1 MAVDDLASPA
11 LFKEGPVSVEKP
23 FAVELRGVSFS
34 YAKRPILED
43 VSLALCAGE
52 VTAILGPNG
61 CGKSTTVKLIN
72 RQLTPCAGNV
82 MLEGR
87 DVAGMGR
94 KEVARHVA
102 VLGQAVGVA
111 SMRAEQFVMCGRY
124 PHRAALA
131 SPTARDHEIVHD
143 AMCRAGCLQ
152 HAGADM
158 ARLSGG
164 ERQRVL
170 LAAVLAQE
178 ANVVVMDE
186 PTTYLDPTA
195 CFELMTMARGLAQG
209 GAAVAMVLH
218 DIPLAL
224 SFCDRAAVLA
234 QGRVQAFGSVE
245 DVAASGIIDRVFDV
259 RLQRMSSD
267 ADGRAGYCLMPR

>member
-1 MAVDDLASPA
+1 MSSNDSP
-11 LFKEGPVSVEKP
+11 
-23 FAVELRGVSFS
+23 AVELRGVSFS
-34 YAKRPILED
+34 YGKRPILED
-43 VSLALCAGE
+43 VNLSLCTGE

-72 RQLTPCAGNV
+72 RQLTPSAGQV
-82 MLEGR
+82 VIEGR
-87 DVAGMGR
+87 NVADMGR
-94 KEVARHVA
+94 KEV
-102 VLGQAVGVA
+102 VGVA

-131 SPTARDHEIVHD
+131 SPTVRDHEIVHN
-143 AMCRAGCLQ
+143 AMCQAGCLQ

-178 ANVVVMDE
+178 ANVGVLDE

-195 CFELMTMARGLAQG
+195 CFELMAMARGLAQG

-245 DVAASGIIDRVFDV
+245 EVADSGIIDRVFDV
-259 RLQRMSSD
+259 RLQRMPAD
-267 ADGRAGYCLMPR
+267 ADGRAGYCLMPRR

>member
-1 MAVDDLASPA
+1 
-11 LFKEGPVSVEKP
+11 
-23 FAVELRGVSFS
+23 
-34 YAKRPILED
+34 
-43 VSLALCAGE
+43 
-52 VTAILGPNG
+52 
-61 CGKSTTVKLIN
+61 
-72 RQLTPCAGNV
+72 
-82 MLEGR
+82 
-87 DVAGMGR
+87 
-94 KEVARHVA
+94 
-102 VLGQAVGVA
+102 
-111 SMRAEQFVMCGRY
+111 
-124 PHRAALA
+124 
-131 SPTARDHEIVHD
+131 
-143 AMCRAGCLQ
+143 
-152 HAGADM
+152 M

-245 DVAASGIIDRVFDV
+245 DVAASRIIDRVFDV
-259 RLQRMSSD
+259 RLRRFLDD
-267 ADGRAGYCLMPR
+267 ASAPGRPCYCLAPR

>member
-1 MAVDDLASPA
+1 M
-11 LFKEGPVSVEKP
+11 SVEKP

-43 VSLALCAGE
+43 VSLALRAGE

-131 SPTARDHEIVHD
+131 SPTARDYEIVRD
-143 AMCRAGCLQ
+143 AMHRAGCLQ

-224 SFCDRAAVLA
+224 AFCDRAAVLA
-234 QGRVQAFGSVE
+234 QGRVQAFGSVGE
-245 DVAASGIIDRVFDV
+245 VVASGIIDRVFDV
-259 RLQRMSSD
+259 RLQRMPAD
-267 ADGRAGYCLMPR
+267 AGGHAGYCLMPRR

>member
-1 MAVDDLASPA
+1 MSSNDSL
-11 LFKEGPVSVEKP
+11 
-23 FAVELRGVSFS
+23 AVELRGVSFS
-34 YAKRPILED
+34 YGKRPILED
-43 VSLALCAGE
+43 VNLSLRCGE

-72 RQLTPCAGNV
+72 RQLVPSAGRV
-82 MLEGR
+82 VIEGR

-131 SPTARDHEIVHD
+131 SPTAHDHAIVHN
-143 AMCRAGCLQ
+143 AMCQAGCLQ
-152 HAGADM
+152 HAEADM

-195 CFELMTMARGLAQG
+195 CFELMAMARGLAQG

-234 QGRVQAFGSVE
+234 QGHVQAFGSAE
-245 DVAASGIIDRVFDV
+245 EVADSGIIDRVFDV
-259 RLQRMSSD
+259 RLHRMPAD
-267 ADGRAGYCLMPR
+267 ADGRAGYCLMPRR

>member
-1 MAVDDLASPA
+1 MSGNESP
-11 LFKEGPVSVEKP
+11 
-23 FAVELRGVSFS
+23 AVELRGVSFS
-34 YAKRPILED
+34 YGKRPILED
-43 VSLALCAGE
+43 VNLSLRTGE

-72 RQLTPCAGNV
+72 RQLVPCAGQV
-82 MLEGR
+82 VIEGR
-87 DVAGMGR
+87 DVADMGR

-170 LAAVLAQE
+170 LAAVLAQ
-178 ANVVVMDE
+178 
-186 PTTYLDPTA
+186 
-195 CFELMTMARGLAQG
+195 
-209 GAAVAMVLH
+209 
-218 DIPLAL
+218 
-224 SFCDRAAVLA
+224 
-234 QGRVQAFGSVE
+234 GRVQAFGSVE

-267 ADGRAGYCLMPR
+267 ADGRAGYCLMPRR

>member
-1 MAVDDLASPA
+1 MSDNESP
-11 LFKEGPVSVEKP
+11 
-23 FAVELRGVSFS
+23 AVELRGVSFS
-34 YAKRPILED
+34 YCCCRKHILED
-43 VSLALCAGE
+43 VSLTLRSGE

-72 RQLTPCAGNV
+72 RQLTPSAGQV
-82 MLEGR
+82 VIEGR
-87 DVAGMGR
+87 NVADMGR

-131 SPTARDHEIVHD
+131 SPTARDHEIVHN
-143 AMCRAGCLQ
+143 AMCQAGCLQ

-195 CFELMTMARGLAQG
+195 CFELMAMARGLAQG

-234 QGRVQAFGSVE
+234 QGHVQAFGSAE
-245 DVAASGIIDRVFDV
+245 EVADSGIIDRVLDV
-259 RLQRMSSD
+259 RLHRMPAD
-267 ADGRAGYCLMPR
+267 ADGRAGYCLMPRR

>member
-1 MAVDDLASPA
+1 MNSKDWRIPLKKPDIPKA
-11 LFKEGPVSVEKP
+11 LT
-23 FAVELRGVSFS
+23 A
-34 YAKRPILED
+34 
-43 VSLALCAGE
+43 AGY
-52 VTAILGPNG
+52 
-61 CGKSTTVKLIN
+61 
-72 RQLTPCAGNV
+72 TP
-82 MLEGR
+82 
-87 DVAGMGR
+87 
-94 KEVARHVA
+94 
-102 VLGQAVGVA
+102 
-111 SMRAEQFVMCGRY
+111 
-124 PHRAALA
+124 
-131 SPTARDHEIVHD
+131 
-143 AMCRAGCLQ
+143 
-152 HAGADM
+152 
-158 ARLSGG
+158 
-164 ERQRVL
+164 L

-234 QGRVQAFGSVE
+234 LGRVQAFGSVE

-267 ADGRAGYCLMPR
+267 ADGRAGYCLMPRR